1 MKTLSRPYRSRCRV
15 MNLVQVSRS
24 LIGERSCVSLR
35 SATARSVFFAQS
47 GPGDSATRS
56 HHEINPTQFQKFKG
70 NIMKHIKTFAVSS
83 LMLLASCAAV
93 AAEDT
98 AFLALTDGTAASV
111 VNSAAPLTPVSVNV
125 VTELKVDTTIVTASR
140 PSVPSIDGFWVVF
153 SGPTWTKAVVAIQV
167 TATGELEK
175 SVTLVY
181 AKPAGFTG
189 TFYAPFAI
197 SDWTGSTSGAGT
209 ATVTFY
215 NGAVL
220 LGGANHTFTLRHN

>member
-1 MKTLSRPYRSRCRV
+1 
-15 MNLVQVSRS
+15 VS
-24 LIGERSCVSLR
+24 
-35 SATARSVFFAQS
+35 FAQS
-47 GPGDSATRS
+47 GPSGSATRS
-56 HHEINPTQFQKFKG
+56 HHEINPPQLYNFEG
-70 NIMKHIKTFAVSS
+70 DIMKRIKTFAVSG
-83 LMLLASCAAV
+83 LALLASCAAM

-98 AFLALTDGTAASV
+98 AFLAVTDGNAASV
-111 VNSAAPLTPVSVNV
+111 TNPAVALAPISIDV
-125 VTELKVDTTIVTASR
+125 VTELKLNTTIVTASR

-181 AKPAGFTG
+181 AKPAGFAG

-197 SDWTGSTSGAGT
+197 SDWTGSTSGTGT

-220 LGGANHTFTLRHN
+220 LGGANHAFTLRHN